1 MRDRQKSMQQ
11 NRKPS
16 HFGKQLGSSLKKKK
30 TYIQLPYNTTIILFG
45 NYLRKMKIYMYTNY
59 YKQIWSEQFYFQ
71 LWKTEISPYFF
82 HRWIWLQTMY
92 GIYTYCAELCLVAQ
106 LHPTLCHPMDCSPP
120 GSSVLGDSP
129 GKNTGVGC
137 HALLQGIFPTQG
149 SNPGLPHFRW
159 IL

>member
-1 MRDRQKSMQQ
+1 MQQ

-30 TYIQLPYNTTIILFG
+30 ERKKKLTFNYHTTQQLYSG
-45 NYLRKMKIYMYTNY
+45 NHLRKMKIYMYTNY

-71 LWKTEISPYFF
+71 LWKTEVSPYFF

-92 GIYTYCAELCLVAQ
+92 DIYTYCAEPCLVTQ